1 MREGPWGL
9 LYCFPKAGGL
19 HTQQQ
24 SPAMWEKAPGAS
36 PWRGAPCEASDR
48 VRGGVLPRGA
58 PCLRARSSRPGQMG
72 SSATP
77 GIPPHPVKSKDS
89 LGWSFFRHTT
99 PSLGRTGTESKS
111 RTDPVSV
118 SQPQPAPEG
127 WGRGGDSC
135 SRELQPPRSR
145 GGPQP
150 SLAQWA
156 GAGARPCRRARPLW
170 APPAPSHS
178 PGRQAQRLLSERL
191 LSPGAPPCCP
201 QGACHQSWPG

>member
-1 MREGPWGL
+1 MPPARPRIGCVEVF
-9 LYCFPKAGGL
+9 FPG
-19 HTQQQ
+19 
-24 SPAMWEKAPGAS
+24 
-36 PWRGAPCEASDR
+36 
-48 VRGGVLPRGA
+48 GA

-89 LGWSFFRHTT
+89 SGWSFFRHTT

-111 RTDPVSV
+111 RTDPVSA

-150 SLAQWA
+150 SLALWA

-170 APPAPSHS
+170 APRPLPLTWEAGTAAAFGKAAVPRGSS
-178 PGRQAQRLLSERL
+178 L
-191 LSPGAPPCCP
+191 LSPGGLPPVLAGLRP
-201 QGACHQSWPG
+201 GTSARRKRQRQGGGWGGSPPHS